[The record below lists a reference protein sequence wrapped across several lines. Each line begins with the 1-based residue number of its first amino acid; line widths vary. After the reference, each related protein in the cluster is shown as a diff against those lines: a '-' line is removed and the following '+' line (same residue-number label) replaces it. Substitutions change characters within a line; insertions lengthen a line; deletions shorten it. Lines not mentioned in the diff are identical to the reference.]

1 MNIIG
6 FAILGFIAIYI
17 LSGAYKGFIWSASAL
32 VASALSCV
40 LALLLMSG
48 VSKMIVS
55 NNTLYEAMLSYTE
68 GSEYVFDVEYAK
80 TDITKLTNTQIDE
93 VMEKAGLPYPMDE
106 RVHENIM
113 TEAFKESNITTLGDY
128 FNESMVLV
136 VVNIISFL
144 LIYFAFRVILT
155 FLLSWLDYSKPF
167 PVLRRADWLVG
178 GCIGVVRGV
187 VAVSV
192 VLMVLPIVLTVL
204 PFDAIRE
211 MVDESSIAT
220 FFYKS
225 SLLLKFIPGV

>member
-17 LSGAYKGFIWSASAL
+17 LSGAYKGFVWSASTL
-32 VASALSCV
+32 VASVVSCV

-48 VSKMIVS
+48 VSKLIVS
-55 NNTLYEAMLSYTE
+55 NDNFYEAMLSYTE

-80 TDITKLTNTQIDE
+80 TDITKLTNDQIDE
-93 VMEKAGLPYPMDE
+93 VMEKANLPYPMDE

-113 TEAFKESNITTLGDY
+113 TEAFKDDQITTLGDY
-128 FNESMVLV
+128 FNESMVMV
-136 VVNIISFL
+136 IVNIISFL
-144 LIYFAFRVILT
+144 IIYFILRVILT
-155 FLLSWLDYSKPF
+155 FVLSWLDYSKPF
-167 PVLRRADWLVG
+167 PVLRRVDWLVG
-178 GCIGVVRGV
+178 GCIGAVRGV
-187 VAVSV
+187 VAASI

-204 PFDAIRE
+204 PFDAIKE
-211 MVDESSIAT
+211 LVDASSIAT